1 MWQNFMELQT
11 IAVLPDFLGFFATG
25 VLLVVIFMTIYVLL
39 TPHKEFQLVRQG
51 DTAAGFA
58 FGGTLIGYVLPVSK
72 AVAEAPT
79 VWDMLVWSIV
89 GLVIQLLVYFAVR
102 LLVPGISKKIEENN
116 VGAGVFLA
124 CASIAIGLITA
135 GAMNLDLSSHAD

>member
-1 MWQNFMELQT
+1 MDIQS
-11 IAVLPDFLGFFATG
+11 IYVLPDFLGFFITG
-25 VLLVVIFMTIYVLL
+25 VILIVVFMAIYVLV
-39 TPHKEFQLVRQG
+39 TPHKEFALVQQG

-58 FGGTLIGYVLPVSK
+58 FGGTLIGYALPVSK

-79 VWDMLVWSIV
+79 VLDMAVWSVI
-89 GLVIQLLVYFAVR
+89 GLAIQLIVYFAVR

-124 CASIAIGLITA
+124 AASIAIGMINA
-135 GAMNLDLSSHAD
+135 GAMNLDLSSHAL